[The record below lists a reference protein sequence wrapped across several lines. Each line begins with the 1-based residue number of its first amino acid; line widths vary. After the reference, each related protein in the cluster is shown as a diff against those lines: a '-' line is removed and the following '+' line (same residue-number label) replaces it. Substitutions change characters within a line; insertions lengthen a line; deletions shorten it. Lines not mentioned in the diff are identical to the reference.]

1 MLSAYSRHPNT
12 YCLYQLKNLLG
23 EKYIVQN
30 TNKTKTYIQ
39 HFLLQLKFKKII
51 LKLN

>member
-12 YCLYQLKNLLG
+12 YCLYKLKNLLG
-23 EKYIVQN
+23 EKYIIQN

-39 HFLLQLKFKKII
+39 QFFLLQLKNF
-51 LKLN
+51 